1 MMFQDVKEEEVLRTF
16 NPILLQ
22 IITRDSRRKEKDRRK
37 RGKGRKEREKKK
49 LRDGFEA
56 TPVVIRT
63 VAGP

>member
-1 MMFQDVKEEEVLRTF
+1 MRD
-16 NPILLQ
+16 PILSDLQ
-22 IITRDSRRKEKDRRK
+22 IITRESRWKKK
-37 RGKGRKEREKKK
+37 KIGRKEEREEKKK

>member
-1 MMFQDVKEEEVLRTF
+1 MRTF

>member
-1 MMFQDVKEEEVLRTF
+1 MRTF

-22 IITRDSRRKEKDRRK
+22 IITRDSRRKKK
-37 RGKGRKEREKKK
+37 IGGKEEREERREKKK

>member
-1 MMFQDVKEEEVLRTF
+1 MRD
-16 NPILLQ
+16 PILSDLQ
-22 IITRDSRRKEKDRRK
+22 IITRESRKKKKIGGKE
-37 RGKGRKEREKKK
+37 EREEKKK

>member
-1 MMFQDVKEEEVLRTF
+1 MRTF

-22 IITRDSRRKEKDRRK
+22 IITRDSRRKKK
-37 RGKGRKEREKKK
+37 IGGKEEREERREKKKK